1 MGPSASFGPSHVG
14 LSTPTIATNP
24 NISADGKRVEPLRLV
39 DIWQEADEP
48 PAVRTVSDLLTDA
61 LAAAARAYVAREK
74 GREEE
79 DLHQARVSLRRI
91 RSHLRTFRTV
101 VDPVWASAVRVE
113 LGWFGGLLGDVR
125 NFDVMADRIKKR
137 ADDSEDLVGYKELL
151 AAVDHGRATALGKLA
166 EAHELPRYQSVLRQ
180 IDALANRQVR
190 LSTGGSEEAASA
202 CRRIMR
208 RPFKAV
214 RGAAKIAGRSP
225 TETHLH
231 VLRIR
236 SKELRYASE
245 ISAEVIGASASRLAR
260 SAQRVQ
266 DRLGEHRD
274 ALSTAA
280 FARHAAIEHPSCA
293 YAAGQ
298 LVIVE
303 RLTAEGYLDG
313 LRRDLKEIRGRWS
326 EFERSS
332 PTTKS

>member
-1 MGPSASFGPSHVG
+1 M
-14 LSTPTIATNP
+14 
-24 NISADGKRVEPLRLV
+24 VET
-39 DIWQEADEP
+39 WQEADES
-48 PAVRTVSDLLTDA
+48 AVVRTVSDLLTDA
-61 LAAAARAYVAREK
+61 LATAARAYVVREK

-79 DLHQARVSLRRI
+79 DLHQARVCLRRI

-101 VDPVWASAVRVE
+101 VDPIWASAVRAE

-125 NFDVMADRIKKR
+125 NFDVMAGRIKKR
-137 ADDSEDLVGYKELL
+137 ADEGEDLVGYKELL
-151 AAVDHGRATALGKLA
+151 AMVDQGRAAALGKLA

-190 LSTGGSEEAASA
+190 LGPGGSEEAASA
-202 CRRIMR
+202 CRRIML
-208 RPFKAV
+208 RPFRAL
-214 RGAAKIAGRSP
+214 RRAAKTARRSP

-236 SKELRYASE
+236 AKELRYASE

-280 FARHAAIEHPSCA
+280 FPRHAAIEHPSCA

-298 LVIVE
+298 LVVVE
-303 RLTAEGYLDG
+303 RLTAEGSLDG
-313 LRRDLKEIRGRWS
+313 LRQDLKEIRGRWR
-326 EFERSS
+326 EFERSAQ
-332 PTTKS
+332 TRKS